1 MLLDYELPVF
11 LFFFLLRWDQKLG
24 GLEAGV
30 FLPLG
35 QLRSDNTPG
44 LMCVSCFSPVRLFA
58 TLWTIVLQA
67 PLSIGFSRQEYWSGL
82 PFPSPGDLSNPGINP
97 GSPALQVDSLLSEP
111 PGKPTPEFRPL
122 LTSLPSR
129 PALLRGTE
137 CSGIFQSDLFSLFPI
152 GSTRQFFPDI

>member
-1 MLLDYELPVF
+1 MIRSQSLSDSMLLDYELPVF

-35 QLRSDNTPG
+35 QLHSDNTPG

-67 PLSIGFSRQEYWSGL
+67 PLSIGFSRHKYWIGL
-82 PFPSPGDLSNPGINP
+82 PCLPPRDLPDLGIEP
-97 GSPALQVDSLLSEP
+97 ISLMCPALAGGFFS
-111 PGKPTPEFRPL
+111 
-122 LTSLPSR
+122 TS
-129 PALLRGTE
+129 T
-137 CSGIFQSDLFSLFPI
+137 
-152 GSTRQFFPDI
+152 TY